1 MTAITIYNFD
11 QPWKKRKMSLHRFPI
26 FAILLCLALTSAP
39 LMAGPE
45 TTAWQMEATALYDNG
60 DFAKARKAY
69 LKLGKK
75 GDRFSA
81 YRVSYMSLKGQGTRE
96 DVIESFAWAVVAAED
111 GPTDL
116 VDYRDAVA
124 ALVPEDDRDKAR
136 QKAVY
141 YMRRWGPDE
150 IQESRS
156 PSSGCTSSRLASACN
171 PSSSSPRWIAWG
183 ANAGEKQELIEQIEV
198 LNQSIVNN
206 PGHLE
211 PGTSEG

>member
-1 MTAITIYNFD
+1 
-11 QPWKKRKMSLHRFPI
+11 MSFNRLMI
-26 FAILLCLALTSAP
+26 LAILLCLT
-39 LMAGPE
+39 LMAVPAMGSSE
-45 TTAWQMEATALYDNG
+45 TTSRQQEATALYEDG
-60 DFAKARKAY
+60 DYGKAYKAY

-81 YRVSYMSLKGQGTRE
+81 YRVSYMILKGQGTRE
-96 DVIESFAWAVVAAED
+96 DVLESFAWAVLAAEN
-111 GPTDL
+111 GATDL
-116 VDYRDAVA
+116 IDYRDAVA

-136 QKAVY
+136 QIADY

-171 PSSSSPRWIAWG
+171 PSPSSPKWIAWG
-183 ANAGEKQELIEQIEV
+183 TNVGEKQELIEQIKV
-198 LNQSIVNN
+198 LNESIANN